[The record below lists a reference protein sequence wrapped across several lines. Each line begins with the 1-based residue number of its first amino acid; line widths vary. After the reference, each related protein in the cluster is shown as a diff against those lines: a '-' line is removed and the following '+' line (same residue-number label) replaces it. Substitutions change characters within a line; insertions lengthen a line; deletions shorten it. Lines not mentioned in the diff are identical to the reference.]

1 VFASEASNLVAN
13 DTNAQWD
20 VFIRDRARGLTG
32 RISDDP
38 ARPVGDAVYP
48 RISADGRV
56 VAYVIYDGGTVTS
69 EVYAYDITT
78 KRTVLVS
85 ATPAGK
91 PAGALSQMAEVS
103 GDGRCVAFNSDAA
116 NLVSGDRNGGED
128 IFVRDLL
135 TNTTRLVSVQNNG
148 RQFAADANY
157 PSISADGK
165 VVAFVAETSF
175 AAGDVYVRDLAAGR
189 TELVSANRLGQPGG
203 GISQPTALSADG
215 RYVLFASLAGG
226 MTKSDPILS
235 VFKDEKNFHVYV
247 RDRSVGQ
254 NERVSVNTQGTRANQ
269 PSFVGAI
276 SANGT
281 VVAFYTSATNLDPTD
296 SNGNLDV
303 YLRLRG

>member
-1 VFASEASNLVAN
+1 
-13 DTNAQWD
+13 
-20 VFIRDRARGLTG
+20 
-32 RISDDP
+32 
-38 ARPVGDAVYP
+38 
-48 RISADGRV
+48 
-56 VAYVIYDGGTVTS
+56 
-69 EVYAYDITT
+69 
-78 KRTVLVS
+78 
-85 ATPAGK
+85 
-91 PAGALSQMAEVS
+91 MA
-103 GDGRCVAFNSDAA
+103 
-116 NLVSGDRNGGED
+116 GDRNGGED

-215 RYVLFASLAGG
+215 RYVLFASLEGG
-226 MTKSDPILS
+226 MTKADPILS